1 MRSLLVMCLVCTISL
16 TACAVKHPPMPVYGV
31 DIKAVNAGEVAPFKG
46 TLFSDFYLEQ
56 YLQWKDTK

>member
-1 MRSLLVMCLVCTISL
+1 MRSLLVMLVVCIVSL
-16 TACAVKHPPMPVYGV
+16 TGCAGKHPPMPVYGV
-31 DIKAVNAGEVAPFKG
+31 DIKAVNAGEVVPFKG